1 MVCRMYYM
9 CCYYVFSLLNN
20 SRLADLCKS
29 CPYYTE
35 PLYMLENPIQYFFNT
50 KADCC
55 EVSLIDHIM
64 PCALSLVH
72 QISQRTHLMIKKE
85 HYDWNLSECMGTTA
99 STSTGKYYPDW
110 LGDDI
115 CKNDGS
121 APEYMVLNPT
131 MWLHDTLSDC
141 CKVCL

>member
-1 MVCRMYYM
+1 MYLL
-9 CCYYVFSLLNN
+9 FSIVQVHPSENN
-20 SRLADLCKS
+20 
-29 CPYYTE
+29 
-35 PLYMLENPIQYFFNT
+35 
-50 KADCC
+50 
-55 EVSLIDHIM
+55 
-64 PCALSLVH
+64 
-72 QISQRTHLMIKKE
+72 ISFDKQE

-99 STSTGKYYPDW
+99 STSTSKYYPDW
-110 LGDDI
+110 LGDKT